1 MKKNFNRFLITGIIC
16 GGIFTAGLVGRVS
29 AADEGEQSALQ
40 ADKSL
45 QSALEK
51 ADKPAAGKLLDAE
64 FVWTDTEGKSLKK
77 ADVLNAL
84 PAFVTDNAGDDKVQ
98 THFYD
103 QVETVI
109 GEHHNARFLRVWVK
123 RPAGWREF
131 IELDTPIVN
140 AAAPASMV
148 PGQGDCENPCRTVP
162 YKPTTAMD
170 KAILS
175 DWQKTKVDE
184 WHPNATDWP
193 LHIADEFLIINNSSM
208 RGKADRVEL
217 AKKQEQAGIG
227 TVGDPIT
234 AMEIHDFGENA
245 AIMISHH
252 TPHRGGKPY
261 YNVRVWTLRDG
272 RWQLAVSQQTS
283 IASAAAV
290 PPAESK

>member
-1 MKKNFNRFLITGIIC
+1 
-16 GGIFTAGLVGRVS
+16 
-29 AADEGEQSALQ
+29 
-40 ADKSL
+40 
-45 QSALEK
+45 
-51 ADKPAAGKLLDAE
+51 
-64 FVWTDTEGKSLKK
+64 
-77 ADVLNAL
+77 
-84 PAFVTDNAGDDKVQ
+84 
-98 THFYD
+98 
-103 QVETVI
+103 
-109 GEHHNARFLRVWVK
+109 
-123 RPAGWREF
+123 
-131 IELDTPIVN
+131 
-140 AAAPASMV
+140 
-148 PGQGDCENPCRTVP
+148 
-162 YKPTTAMD
+162 
-170 KAILS
+170 
-175 DWQKTKVDE
+175 
-184 WHPNATDWP
+184 
-193 LHIADEFLIINNSSM
+193 M

>member
-29 AADEGEQSALQ
+29 AADEGEQSAVQ